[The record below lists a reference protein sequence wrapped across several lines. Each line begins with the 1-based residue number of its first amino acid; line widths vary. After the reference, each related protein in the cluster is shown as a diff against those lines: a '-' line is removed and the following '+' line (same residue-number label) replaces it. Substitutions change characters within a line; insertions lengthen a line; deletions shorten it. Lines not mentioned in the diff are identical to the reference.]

1 MLQYLFSVVTRSSGR
16 LHSELTI
23 DFAELAE
30 WSQSSV
36 FFLDE
41 AGALNAG
48 LGIPTVL
55 CLSPPSLSLNFLPPS
70 PLSPRALLARSL
82 GGSKSGLCAAAS
94 SFLHAL
100 SSYSTSPSEVAVA
113 DGSAPN
119 LLAQL
124 SGTPCPL
131 QLHLQARLLLECVR
145 SFSC

>member
-48 LGIPTVL
+48 LGIPNVSFSSL
-55 CLSPPSLSLNFLPPS
+55 PLPQLPPSLS